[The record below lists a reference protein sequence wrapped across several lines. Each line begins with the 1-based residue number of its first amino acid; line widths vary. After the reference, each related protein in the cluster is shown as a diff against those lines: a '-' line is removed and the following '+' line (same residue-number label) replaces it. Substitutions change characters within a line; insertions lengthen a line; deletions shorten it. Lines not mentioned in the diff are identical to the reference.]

1 MPWRPMTAA
10 NCAAGSIMKCT
21 GASWRDSSP
30 GTSRKPAPGMWPAS
44 YSARPASGWYGTR
57 LARRGGPQ
65 PGGAL
70 EDPQI
75 RIAKVRREPVGLD
88 QRIGV
93 VVACHALPL
102 LSQKV
107 ASG

>member
-1 MPWRPMTAA
+1 MHRRILARQLA
-10 NCAAGSIMKCT
+10 RQIEEAGARDVARFVFGAAGLRVVRH
-21 GASWRDSSP
+21 G
-30 GTSRKPAPGMWPAS
+30 
-44 YSARPASGWYGTR
+44 

-75 RIAKVRREPVGLD
+75 RIAQVRREPVGLD